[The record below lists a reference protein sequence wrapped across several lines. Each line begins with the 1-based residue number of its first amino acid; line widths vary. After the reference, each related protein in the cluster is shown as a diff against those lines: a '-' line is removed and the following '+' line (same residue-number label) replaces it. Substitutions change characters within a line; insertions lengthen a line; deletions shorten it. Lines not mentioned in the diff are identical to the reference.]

1 MKKRPVTQ
9 IADLFVIGG
18 IGGFKKCFSKF
29 WLTVVASEFD
39 IKYLYIYMRYMYMGS
54 SASTS
59 VSILFCLKAQ
69 HAQAMSKHA
78 THILLLIGWNNLV

>member
-1 MKKRPVTQ
+1 MTQ

-18 IGGFKKCFSKF
+18 IGGFKKCLSRV

-39 IKYLYIYMRYMYMGS
+39 IKYFCIYIYIRYMYMGS
-54 SASTS
+54 SGSTS

-78 THILLLIGWNNLV
+78 THVLPLIG

>member
-1 MKKRPVTQ
+1 
-9 IADLFVIGG
+9 
-18 IGGFKKCFSKF
+18 
-29 WLTVVASEFD
+29 
-39 IKYLYIYMRYMYMGS
+39 MYMGS